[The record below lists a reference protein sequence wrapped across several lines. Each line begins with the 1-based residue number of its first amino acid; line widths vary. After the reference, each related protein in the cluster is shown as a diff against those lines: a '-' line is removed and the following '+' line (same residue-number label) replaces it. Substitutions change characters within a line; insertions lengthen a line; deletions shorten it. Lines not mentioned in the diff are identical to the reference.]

1 MMASLACLML
11 LTLLQGSAYFSLSS
25 GQFRSYMSEL
35 SEKVA
40 GDISQNIDNYF
51 SELDNQLDTV
61 YQSPGYLAT
70 LSTDTIVSEEPT
82 RSLLART
89 EFFSALRSIYIY
101 NRSHHIRG
109 YYTRVKTNQNFDV
122 LAEDDAAAQSV
133 IDFIDNSRE
142 RIAVLCSTDKNGVAY
157 LRVVKRIYQDAGY
170 TEAGY
175 IVCDLLPSGVAKLV
189 AEGACSADQ
198 YVWILS
204 QNAQGC
210 YLSAAPNRSA
220 QEYMSSHLSLFNSAS
235 FETMSGGNHY
245 FQTDPS
251 AYGIVTCMFT
261 DETRLRNN
269 YAMIFSVLGQ
279 GLLCALAVFLGFG
292 FFMDRRVN
300 RRIHGV
306 TDVLSRI
313 ADGDTRQRLPVE
325 GRDEIAVICESFNDM
340 LEQLAAR
347 TAAEEQARRAL
358 DDARYHALQAQVN
371 PHFLYNTM
379 ENIGAIAI
387 SRDCPVIN
395 DMCVA
400 LAQMLRYSIQADDA
414 GKCVTLRD
422 EMAYVDDYMLIINV
436 RMNNEVQMRAEIDD
450 ALWDVELPRLSIQP
464 LVENS
469 VRHGL
474 RHKRGEKLLTV
485 RAERCGGDALIT
497 VEDNGLGMDE
507 TLLNQIIHSEVVHC
521 GNHTSIGI
529 SNIHQ
534 RVQLLCGPEYG
545 LSAKVADGVTRMLLR
560 LPLHRT
566 EGIHS

>member
-1 MMASLACLML
+1 
-11 LTLLQGSAYFSLSS
+11 
-25 GQFRSYMSEL
+25 
-35 SEKVA
+35 
-40 GDISQNIDNYF
+40 
-51 SELDNQLDTV
+51 
-61 YQSPGYLAT
+61 
-70 LSTDTIVSEEPT
+70 
-82 RSLLART
+82 
-89 EFFSALRSIYIY
+89 
-101 NRSHHIRG
+101 
-109 YYTRVKTNQNFDV
+109 
-122 LAEDDAAAQSV
+122 
-133 IDFIDNSRE
+133 
-142 RIAVLCSTDKNGVAY
+142 
-157 LRVVKRIYQDAGY
+157 
-170 TEAGY
+170 
-175 IVCDLLPSGVAKLV
+175 
-189 AEGACSADQ
+189 
-198 YVWILS
+198 
-204 QNAQGC
+204 
-210 YLSAAPNRSA
+210 
-220 QEYMSSHLSLFNSAS
+220 
-235 FETMSGGNHY
+235 
-245 FQTDPS
+245 
-251 AYGIVTCMFT
+251 
-261 DETRLRNN
+261 
-269 YAMIFSVLGQ
+269 
-279 GLLCALAVFLGFG
+279 
-292 FFMDRRVN
+292 MDRRVN